1 MVGHLRTSK
10 VTPGDFDTLRRQ
22 ELLREARAEDGK
34 IEPFPKKGG
43 EQTAREA
50 WNRPPGICPPGIYA
64 LVDFSL
70 MFFLEYTTWKV
81 DGGATP

>member
-43 EQTAREA
+43 G
-50 WNRPPGICPPGIYA
+50 NKRPGKHGI
-64 LVDFSL
+64 DH
-70 MFFLEYTTWKV
+70 LEY
-81 DGGATP
+81 AHLEYMP